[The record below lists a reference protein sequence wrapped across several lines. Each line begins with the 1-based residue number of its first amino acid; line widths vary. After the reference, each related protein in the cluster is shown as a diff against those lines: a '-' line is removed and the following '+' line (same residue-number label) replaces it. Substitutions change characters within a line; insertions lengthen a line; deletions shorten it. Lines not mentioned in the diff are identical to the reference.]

1 MKFLAALAFIAAASP
16 ATANGSA
23 KDAVALWQDDPAR
36 TFDGAEL
43 SLDDFKW
50 QARPIVI
57 FADSPL
63 DPAFQTQLEN
73 LAQDFEE
80 LEARDVVV
88 IVDTSEDLTDLR
100 RKFRPR
106 GFQLVL
112 ISKEG
117 DVALRKPFP
126 WDVREL
132 SRAIDKMP
140 IRQREISEGRVDGV
154 GG

>member
-1 MKFLAALAFIAAASP
+1 MKFLAALAFIAVATS
-16 ATANGSA
+16 ATANGSEES
-23 KDAVALWQDDPAR
+23 AVSLWQENPAR
-36 TFDGAEL
+36 TFDGAEVAL
-43 SLDDFKW
+43 ADFKW
-50 QARPIVI
+50 QARPVVV

-63 DPAFQTQLEN
+63 DPAFQTQMEN
-73 LAQDFEE
+73 LADDFAE

-100 RKFRPR
+100 RQFRPR

-140 IRQREISEGRVDGV
+140 IRQREISEGRVEGV